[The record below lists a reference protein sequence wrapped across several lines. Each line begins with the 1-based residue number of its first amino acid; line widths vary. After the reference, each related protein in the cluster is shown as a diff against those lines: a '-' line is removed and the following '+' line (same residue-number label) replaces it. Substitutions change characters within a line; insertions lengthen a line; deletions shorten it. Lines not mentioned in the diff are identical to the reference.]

1 MQRIIFVVAL
11 LQSATAS
18 TLEQKAAEK
27 TLGANPIRKIVT
39 LLQNM
44 QKEIEAEG
52 AKEKELFDK
61 FMCFC
66 SGNSGDLT
74 KKAADAKAQIE
85 ELGAKLKAEEAEKVQ
100 IAQELIDHKKDREAA
115 GADIEEAT
123 MLRGKE
129 ADEYAAMKADSET
142 NIAAMAKAI
151 PALEKGM
158 GGAAF
163 MQMPGAS
170 KLHKIVENYPKVDPS
185 DRRDALAFLDA
196 SGDYEPASGQIVG
209 ILKGM
214 KDDMEAEL
222 KEAIADEEKAIAGFN
237 DLKGS
242 KETEIEVA
250 TEAIETKTARSGE
263 IAVSVVQTKDS
274 LEDTQDEL
282 ADVEKFA
289 TQLETECGTKEK
301 EWAERCKMR
310 AEEVKAISEAVSI
323 LNDDDALDVFKK
335 ARPSA
340 LVQEDLGFLQRST
353 NLASKAKKAQAVL
366 AIAAS
371 KAHSTQLNA
380 VLYTLN
386 SKLKLSA
393 KGKTKG
399 LESVIKMI
407 DDMVVLLGKDQKEDD
422 KSKTFCEDELEKTED
437 EEKAAKE
444 KKGMHEAAVSEMSDE
459 IESLAESIATLE
471 QDIKDLDK
479 AVAQAT
485 EQRKEEHEDYL
496 EMMQL
501 NEAAVGLVEKAK
513 NRLQKF
519 YNPTLY
525 KAPPKKEM
533 SMEEKIMANGF
544 FTQIRAHSKDEE
556 DSDVAPPVAPEA
568 PGGAYKK
575 SEKSAGVIGLMDMM
589 VREVETDM
597 KDAEYEEKTAADDY
611 AKLMGDSESTRAAN
625 SKGIT
630 TKAAAKATLE
640 GKLEAEKGMLADTNE
655 DLSLIATT
663 LGDLHAQCDFLLQN
677 FDLRK
682 EARTNEIESLKNA
695 KAILSGAN
703 FR

>member
-1 MQRIIFVVAL
+1 MVAAL
-11 LQSATAS
+11 FLVLACVGS
-18 TLEQKAAEK
+18 TNAAEQQ
-27 TLGANPIRKIVT
+27 TMGANPIRKIVT

-74 KKAADAKAQIE
+74 KKAADAKASIE

-115 GADIEEAT
+115 KADIEEAT

-129 ADEYAAMKADSET
+129 ADEYAALKADSET

-170 KLHKIVENYPKVDPS
+170 KLHRLLENYPKMDPS
-185 DRRDALAFLDA
+185 DRREALAFLDA
-196 SGDYEPASGQIVG
+196 SGESGDYEPASGQIVG
-209 ILKGM
+209 ILKAM

-289 TQLETECGTKEK
+289 AQLETECATKEK
-301 EWAERCKMR
+301 EFAEASKVR
-310 AEEVKAISEAVSI
+310 AEEVKAISEAISI

-340 LVQEDLGFLQRST
+340 LMQEPELGFLQKSN

-371 KAHSTQLNA
+371 KAHSAQLNA
-380 VLYTLN
+380 LLYTLN
-386 SKLKLSA
+386 SKLKLA
-393 KGKTKG
+393 HKGKAKG

-407 DDMVVLLGKDQKEDD
+407 DDMVVLLGKDQAEDD
-422 KSKTFCEDELEKTED
+422 KSKTFCEDELEKAED
-437 EEKAAKE
+437 EDKAAKE
-444 KKGMHEAAVSEMSDE
+444 KKAMHEATLGEMSDE
-459 IESLAESIATLE
+459 IEALAESIATLE

-479 AVAQAT
+479 TVAQAT
-485 EQRKEEHEDYL
+485 EQRKEEHADYL

-501 NEAAVGLVEKAK
+501 NEAAVALVGKAK

-533 SMEEKIMANGF
+533 SMEDKIMEAGSF
-544 FTQIRAHSKDEE
+544 AQIRAHAKDDE
-556 DSDVAPPVAPEA
+556 DFDVS
-568 PGGAYKK
+568 YKK

-589 VREVETDM
+589 ISEVETDM